1 MSEYVAGS
9 CNIGPDEI
17 KRRKTFAVAGLVLFL
32 ISLIGAFGTHA
43 THYTRLGTFI
53 PAMLFSTGFVQAR
66 KKFCLAFGL
75 AGTFNFSKVG
85 QINKVLSPEE
95 RKADR
100 RTALSI
106 LFQAFLLAAV
116 MTAVVELIPLR

>member
-1 MSEYVAGS
+1 MSEYIAGT

-17 KRRKTFAVAGLVLFL
+17 KRRKTFAVAGFVLFL
-32 ISLIGAFGTHA
+32 VSLVGAFSSHA

-53 PAMLFSTGFVQAR
+53 PAMLFATGFVQAR

-85 QINKVLSPEE
+85 QINKVLTPDE

-106 LFQAFLLAAV
+106 LFQAFLLAAA
-116 MTAVVELIPLR
+116 MTAIVELIPLR